1 MHRSTLPL
9 PLTAMLLVLS
19 ACSTGHPSR
28 EIPPVDK
35 PGPSAVSRCDA
46 AAAQGAVG
54 NEATPALV
62 EKARH
67 DAGAE
72 TVRVLKPNQPVTLE
86 FLEARLNVHV
96 DANNVV
102 ARVTCG

>member
-1 MHRSTLPL
+1 MRHSISLL

-19 ACSTGHPSR
+19 ACSTDHPSR
-28 EIPPVDK
+28 GIPPIDK
-35 PGPSAVSRCDA
+35 PDPPTVSRCDA

-54 NEATPALV
+54 KEATPALV

-72 TVRVLKPNQPVTLE
+72 TARVLTPGQVVTLE
-86 FLEARLNVHV
+86 FREGRLNLHV
-96 DANNVV
+96 DGDNVV
-102 ARVTCG
+102 TRVTCG